1 MKNNYCG
8 DFFDSLE
15 ESGIKITDEEKEKI
29 YGQLDRVLNYVP
41 KIGVFGKTGVG
52 KSSLCNALFGT
63 DVCPISDVK
72 ACTRDVQEVLLDM
85 GNNKKIQLID
95 VPGVGESTYRDNEY
109 SELYAEL
116 LPELDLVLWVL
127 KADDRAM
134 STDEIFYKNIVKPH
148 IEQGKPFFFVLN
160 QIDKIEPC
168 REWDNAKG
176 EPSDKQYKNIEEK
189 KKNIAI
195 EFDVA
200 QSKIIPIAATEKYN
214 LVTLVDEFIREL
226 PSEKKFT
233 TYKAVNEEFKSES
246 TGEHVKK
253 SLLEV
258 IENIVCKSLDVA
270 ETVICKAIETVGN
283 VVIKC
288 GDWLWNKICKIFK

>member
-1 MKNNYCG
+1 MKNNYCS

-29 YGQLDRVLNYVP
+29 YGQLDKVLNYVP

-109 SELYAEL
+109 SKLYAEL
-116 LPELDLVLWVL
+116 LPKLDLVLWII

-134 STDEIFYKNIVKPH
+134 NIDINFYKNIVKPH

-168 REWDNAKG
+168 REWDNVKG

-200 QSKIIPIAATEKYN
+200 QSKIIPISATEKYN
-214 LVTLVDEFIREL
+214 LLTLVDEFIREL
-226 PSEKKFT
+226 PPEKKFT
-233 TYKAVNEEFKSES
+233 TFKSVNEEFKSES

-270 ETVICKAIETVGN
+270 EKVICKAIDTVEN
-283 VVIKC
+283 V
-288 GDWLWNKICKIFK
+288 DWLLDKIYKFFK